1 MTVDK
6 IEEQQTEIQPQS
18 IAVSV
23 VTEYV
28 QQQSQPEQN
37 RFAFAYHITIEN
49 QGSET
54 AKLLGRHWIIIDA
67 NQERKEVKGMGVIGE
82 QPTLEAGAIYQYTS
96 GVVLKTPIGT
106 MEGSYQLVDENGDPF
121 NAPIEP
127 FLLSMPNAVH

>member
-1 MTVDK
+1 MTVDNLDL
-6 IEEQQTEIQPQS
+6 QQELQP
-18 IAVSV
+18 ILVSV

-37 RFAFAYHITIEN
+37 RFAFAYHITIQN
-49 QGSET
+49 QGTES

-67 NQERKEVKGMGVIGE
+67 NQERKEVRGMGVIGE
-82 QPTLEAGAIYQYTS
+82 QPTIEAGASYQYTS

-106 MEGSYQLVDENGDPF
+106 MEGSYQLLDENGDPF

-127 FLLSMPNAVH
+127 FLLSTPNAVH

>member
-6 IEEQQTEIQPQS
+6 IEKQQQTQPQS

-49 QGSET
+49 IGTES

-82 QPTLEAGAIYQYTS
+82 QPTIEAGARYQYTS

-106 MEGSYQLVDENGDPF
+106 MEGSYQLVDEKGDPF

-127 FLLSMPNAVH
+127 FLLSTPNAVH

>member
-6 IEEQQTEIQPQS
+6 IEEQQQIQPKL

-82 QPTLEAGAIYQYTS
+82 QPTLEAGPKFSNATQDIA
-96 GVVLKTPIGT
+96 
-106 MEGSYQLVDENGDPF
+106 QLPE
-121 NAPIEP
+121 A
-127 FLLSMPNAVH
+127 LC

>member
-1 MTVDK
+1 MTVNK
-6 IEEQQTEIQPQS
+6 NEEHDQAQAQS

-28 QQQSQPEQN
+28 LQQSQPEQN

-49 QGSET
+49 KGTET

-67 NQERKEVKGMGVIGE
+67 NQERKEVKGMGVVGE
-82 QPTLEAGAIYQYTS
+82 QPTIEAGARYQYTS
-96 GVVLKTPIGT
+96 GVVLKTAIGT

-127 FLLSMPNAVH
+127 FLLSTPNAVH

>member
-6 IEEQQTEIQPQS
+6 IEEQQQIQPKL

-121 NAPIEP
+121 NAAIEP
-127 FLLSMPNAVH
+127 FLLSTPNAVH

>member
-6 IEEQQTEIQPQS
+6 IEEQQQIQPKL

-49 QGSET
+49 KGSET

-127 FLLSMPNAVH
+127 FLLSTPNAVH